1 VVGGQAALPSLTPRR
16 TGRALAILPR
26 GIAEHGYTDMEI
38 DDEKEGGFIKTLI
51 EKVNN
56 VSVRVNKKTQESE
69 EVTRT
74 V

>member
-1 VVGGQAALPSLTPRR
+1 VVEGQAALPSLTPRR
-16 TGRALAILPR
+16 KGRALAILPR

-38 DDEKEGGFIKTLI
+38 DDDKEGGFIKTLI

>member
-1 VVGGQAALPSLTPRR
+1 
-16 TGRALAILPR
+16 
-26 GIAEHGYTDMEI
+26 MEI
-38 DDEKEGGFIKTLI
+38 DDDKEGGFIKTLI